1 MKRGTLRTRRRRES
15 IGEVIG
21 FFKISLCDLAV
32 PRCPPRSRWP
42 WSGGQSQ
49 SETRGRVMR
58 RGASSLL
65 GALSLFWALPPHT
78 PPTTPPPPPSPRCPS
93 PLPSSLRYHHIL

>member
-58 RGASSLL
+58 RSVA
-65 GALSLFWALPPHT
+65 ALRWGFSLFVAL
-78 PPTTPPPPPSPRCPS
+78 PPPPPPTAGRGRLLPPAARLVSPS
-93 PLPSSLRYHHIL
+93 ASYHL